1 MKPALSAACAAF
13 FLSMALAQAAPA
25 KSSVGANDPDFLF
38 SQGLFDQARAGY
50 EAVPKS
56 SPRYAAALSQ
66 LAALALYQNHLA
78 EAEAML
84 ESARARNPSDL
95 KSLALL
101 AETKNRDGKF
111 ADAAQLLRQLH
122 RPDRAAEFALFGDAK
137 PYRVAGRQGTV
148 TVPLKW
154 TDPLPAV
161 LAEVNGLR
169 GLFLIDTGAP
179 EIILDPQFAHDARVD
194 MATPPA
200 GAPAQKM
207 AVLPFGRIRKF
218 GLTGIET
225 DDVPTLVLSTRGFSG
240 VARNERVA
248 GLIGT
253 EFLSHFRPTLDY
265 VHDRLVLAPRD
276 APAETGGTIAEIP
289 FWFVGDHML
298 LAPGRLD
305 QGPKQLFLVNTGTA
319 VAAFV
324 APDSTL
330 RDAGVAVPT
339 LQTGKPGIPPAATFP
354 VDHLSL
360 GNLVESKLSGMYGPF
375 PPRLENGLGFHIGGI
390 VSHAFFHPY
399 AVTFDFVRMR
409 IDVRK

>member
-1 MKPALSAACAAF
+1 MKPACSAACAAF
-13 FLSMALAQAAPA
+13 FLSMAVAQAAPA
-25 KSSVGANDPDFLF
+25 KSGASAADPDFLF
-38 SQGLFDQARAGY
+38 SEGLFDQARTAY
-50 EAVPKS
+50 EAVPQS
-56 SPRYAAALSQ
+56 SPRYEAALRQ
-66 LAALALYQNHLA
+66 LGALALYQNHLA
-78 EAEAML
+78 EAEAMI
-84 ESARARNPSDL
+84 ERARARNPADL
-95 KSLALL
+95 SALALL
-101 AETKNRDGKF
+101 AETKNREGKF
-111 ADAAQLLRQLH
+111 ADTAQLLRQLR

-137 PYRVAGRQGTV
+137 PYRVAGHQGVV
-148 TVPLKW
+148 TVPFKW
-154 TDPLPAV
+154 TEPLPAV

-194 MATPPA
+194 MAVPPA
-200 GAPAQKM
+200 GTAAQKM

-265 VHDRLVLAPRD
+265 VHDRLVLEPRD
-276 APAETGGTIAEIP
+276 APARAGGTVADIP
-289 FWFVGDHML
+289 FWFFGDHML

-305 QGPKQLFLVNTGTA
+305 QGPKQLFLVNTGTS
-319 VAAFV
+319 VAALL

-339 LQTGKPGIPPAATFP
+339 LQPGKPGIPPTATFP
-354 VDHLSL
+354 IDRLSL
-360 GNLVESKLSGMYGPF
+360 GNLVESKLSGIYGSF

-390 VSHAFFHPY
+390 VSHAFFHSY